1 MQALNIVTLFLII
14 LFLGLLPENNVFAQN
29 FEGEITFSKETSQ
42 DTSFYAYKIKG
53 SKVRIEELDKKMEP
67 VNFMIVDVL
76 EKNVFAINPKRKL
89 FVEISTYSNFNAP
102 DTVNFKVIKTEN
114 YKEIDGYKCFQWRVR
129 NKKENTEVA
138 YWVSD
143 QHFRY
148 FAELLNLL
156 NREEK
161 SSTYYLQIPDSDG
174 YFPLLS
180 EERSLL
186 REWRM
191 QLKVVNIEKKT
202 LASSLFEIPAGY
214 KQFQKY

>member
-1 MQALNIVTLFLII
+1 MSKES
-14 LFLGLLPENNVFAQN
+14 LLAQD
-29 FEGEITFSKETSQ
+29 FEGEITFSKETLQ
-42 DTSFYAYKIKG
+42 DTSFYAYKIKN
-53 SKVRIEELDKKMEP
+53 SRIRIEELDKKMEM
-67 VNFMIVDVL
+67 VNYMLVDVL
-76 EKNVFAINPKRKL
+76 DKSVYAINPKRKL
-89 FVEISTYSNFNAP
+89 FVEISTYSNLNSP
-102 DTVNFKVIKTEN
+102 DTSNFNVIKTEN
-114 YKEIDGYKCFQWRVR
+114 HKDIKGYKCFQWRVR

-143 QHFRY
+143 QHFKY
-148 FAELLNLL
+148 FTELLSLL

-161 SSTYYLQIPDSDG
+161 SSVYYLQIPDAQG

-191 QLKVVNIEKKT
+191 QLKVINIEKK
-202 LASSLFEIPAGY
+202 AMAASLFEIPAGY